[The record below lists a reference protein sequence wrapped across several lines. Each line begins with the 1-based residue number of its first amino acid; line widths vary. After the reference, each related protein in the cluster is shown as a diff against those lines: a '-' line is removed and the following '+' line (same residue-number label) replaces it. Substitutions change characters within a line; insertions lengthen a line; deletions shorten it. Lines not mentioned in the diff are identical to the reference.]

1 MADEELSIEDNIL
14 NSIGEGDD
22 TNDEQSTVIEGEA
35 QEVPTE
41 TAPTEAQQ
49 PDGTSE
55 SVATEQAES
64 APRGPQDLV
73 DGQGNLVAKGGK
85 ERRFYE
91 TAQRERQRAD
101 TLEREINTLRTKVDA
116 FEGTAN
122 LPNQYNLSPEE
133 LTTGAQLISA
143 FKDNPVETIKYLL
156 TEAQTAGHNIEGVGQ
171 GTDVAALSRM
181 LDEKLGPITS
191 ERQEQLEYAQ
201 RQEQATQV
209 YNQFMSHYPDAAVH
223 QDVLAQLLEKDSTL
237 SPEAAYFK
245 LKSFYLEKGLDWNTP
260 LDVHEQKIANGLQ
273 EAKETEN
280 TQSSL
285 PAGSTP
291 ADNVTDASQIASV
304 DTDMEDIIKSS
315 MRDAGIMN

>member
-116 FEGTAN
+116 FEGTGN
-122 LPNQYNLSPEE
+122 LPNQYNLS
-133 LTTGAQLISA
+133 
-143 FKDNPVETIKYLL
+143 
-156 TEAQTAGHNIEGVGQ
+156 
-171 GTDVAALSRM
+171 SRNY
-181 LDEKLGPITS
+181 D
-191 ERQEQLEYAQ
+191 
-201 RQEQATQV
+201 QV
-209 YNQFMSHYPDAAVH
+209 YPVAHFHYLRCYCDQLKFYISYLNQIS
-223 QDVLAQLLEKDSTL
+223 
-237 SPEAAYFK
+237 
-245 LKSFYLEKGLDWNTP
+245 
-260 LDVHEQKIANGLQ
+260 
-273 EAKETEN
+273 
-280 TQSSL
+280 
-285 PAGSTP
+285 
-291 ADNVTDASQIASV
+291 
-304 DTDMEDIIKSS
+304 
-315 MRDAGIMN
+315 